1 MYRGARSWL
10 KNITITSILRGARE
24 SGDAGNVPA
33 LRNKKQFYHNQTEEH
48 MKKEKP
54 VRAKR
59 KLALIQITVET
70 RDALSQFCNRRNP
83 MWKVADEAI
92 RKAIGAQP

>member
-1 MYRGARSWL
+1 
-10 KNITITSILRGARE
+10 
-24 SGDAGNVPA
+24 
-33 LRNKKQFYHNQTEEH
+33 